1 MVRAAFALLALV
13 SLVPALAAQRDP
25 KEPPKPINLEQL
37 NTANDEDDPHVSS
50 SGLSLYYSSNVRKK
64 VDILLSRRANQGQSW
79 PAGKPLGDY
88 IQSEADDRS
97 VFVTAENRF
106 PQYLYFATKKDKE
119 TKNFDIYVAVKQDR
133 AAAFTS
139 PTPLNTISSDADE
152 LHPWLS
158 TNGRELYFSRKT
170 KDGWRV
176 FVASRKDVT
185 GAAGF
190 GEPKLLDLPP
200 NFHHATLTPDGRT
213 MYLQG
218 PLEKGRSGLFR
229 ATRTAT
235 GWTKPEALD
244 DLNNADGK
252 TGDRSPCLTRD
263 GFWLY
268 FASDRPGGKG
278 GLDLYMIRVSDL
290 KTKRQGDK
298 ETRRQGD

>member
-1 MVRAAFALLALV
+1 MIRALNALLTAVLFI
-13 SLVPALAAQRDP
+13 PAPVAAQS
-25 KEPPKPINLEQL
+25 KENKPLKLIPLDQL
-37 NTANDEDDPHVSS
+37 NTASDEDDPHVNS
-50 SGLSLYYSSNVRKK
+50 SGLTLYYSSNARKK
-64 VDILLSRRANQGQSW
+64 VDILMSRRTSQGQSW

-106 PQYLYFATKKDKE
+106 PQYLYFATQKDKE

-139 PTPLNTISSDADE
+139 PTPLNTISSEADE

-158 TNGRELYFSRKT
+158 VSGRELYFSRKT

-176 FVASRKDVT
+176 FVAARKDVT

-190 GEPKLLDLPP
+190 AEPKMLDLPP
-200 NFHHATLTPDGRT
+200 DFHHATLTPDGRT

-218 PLEKGRSGLFR
+218 PLDKGRWGLFR

-235 GWTKPEALD
+235 GWTKPDPLD
-244 DLNNADGK
+244 DLNSADGK

-263 GFWLY
+263 GIWLY

-290 KTKRQGDK
+290 KRK
-298 ETRRQGD
+298 